1 MATLQLRLAHLK
13 LLSEIWRHFKS
24 PWLIVLL
31 RLGIIRIPYFPYRLT
46 VGQKP
51 LTMLA
56 RPTTTSM
63 ADLFVLREVFVN
75 EAYKDVLPLL
85 NGRKNIRLLDIGAN
99 LGSFTIW
106 MDRILG
112 VREAFCFEPEPD
124 SFRLLEFNLRMNGCS
139 AARCIE
145 SAVGGEAR
153 TIRIALKK
161 DSPGGTNI
169 YHASDSSTVEGTP
182 VPVVAF
188 DQWLREVEGD
198 FDVLKIDCEGAE
210 WEIFR
215 RADAACFKRFRVLLG
230 EVHDDPERKQPV
242 SEFKGLAEKLGFRTV
257 RWDNKS
263 QGLYF
268 GVRDA

>member
-1 MATLQLRLAHLK
+1 MATLQLRLTHLK
-13 LLSEIWRHFKS
+13 LLSEIWRHFQS
-24 PWLIVLL
+24 PWLITLL
-31 RLGIIRIPYFPYRLT
+31 RLGIIRIPYFPYRLAL
-46 VGQKP
+46 GGKP

-106 MDRILG
+106 MDRKVG
-112 VREAFCFEPEPD
+112 VQEAFCFEPEPD
-124 SFRLLEFNLRMNGCS
+124 SFRLLEFNLRTNNCAS
-139 AARCIE
+139 AKCLPW
-145 SAVGGEAR
+145 AVGGEAR
-153 TIRIALKK
+153 TINISLKK

-169 YHASDSSTVEGTP
+169 YGGPSSESTS
-182 VPVVAF
+182 VPVVALEE
-188 DQWLREVEGD
+188 WLKKVDGD

-215 RADAACFKRFRVLLG
+215 KTPPACFKRFRVLLG
-230 EVHDDPERKQPV
+230 EAHGDPEKKQSV
-242 SEFKGLAEKLGFRTV
+242 SEFKGLVEKLGFRTV
-257 RWDNKS
+257 RWDNMS

-268 GVRDA
+268 GVRDGGPS

>member
-1 MATLQLRLAHLK
+1 MATLRLRLVHLK
-13 LLSEIWRHFKS
+13 LLAEIWRHFKS
-24 PWLIVLL
+24 PALITLL

-46 VGQKP
+46 VGEKP

-85 NGRKNIRLLDIGAN
+85 GGRKNIRLVDIGAN

-106 MDRILG
+106 MDRTVG

-124 SFRLLEFNLRMNGCS
+124 SFRLLDFNLRINGCTS
-139 AARCIE
+139 AKSIE
-145 SAVGGEAR
+145 SAIGGEAR
-153 TIRIALKK
+153 TIKISLKK
-161 DSPGGTNI
+161 ESPGGTNI
-169 YHASDSSTVEGTP
+169 YGTVGSPEAATP
-182 VPVVAF
+182 VQVLALN
-188 DQWLREVEGD
+188 QWLKAVEGD

-215 RADAACFKRFRVLLG
+215 KTEPAAFKRFRVLVG
-230 EVHDDPERKQPV
+230 EVHGDPEQKQSV
-242 SEFKGLAEKLGFRTV
+242 AEFKGLVEQLGFRTV
-257 RWDNKS
+257 RWDNKA